1 MFNRGYYPNP
11 TFLTKAEN
19 IRKNRFIRTIVIV
32 SVVVVL
38 ILIGL
43 FINYG
48 ARMQAQY
55 AENYP
60 DLVGFATETT
70 IETTSTEP
78 TTETLEVIAT
88 EETSETT
95 AETTILAPV
104 IVTEA
109 TTESVNLEDLSATVF
124 EEGEDFHFRTSYPL
138 QTITHEQRDVLLDSL
153 KQNVLDYTTANSNE
167 RICFRYINLD
177 NGETTGVNDLD
188 PIVPAGAYALPIEL
202 TFWYRVNQGYS
213 SPNYVYTYDGSY
225 MPGSASYITSTYP
238 AGKMFYYRTLANLA
252 IARNDNFALNVIL
265 ERSGGM
271 DTVWGFVSSISG
283 YINYNSDST
292 YYNHRRVLP
301 RGSGRTSC
309 YDMAAYARY
318 LYYGY
323 LSDPDIY
330 QPLINDLYNSE
341 VASPFATA
349 FGEDATVLHVS
360 GRNESFNA
368 YTDVAII
375 DAEEP
380 IALIVY
386 CECSSYDRA
395 QTIQADI
402 ATFVAQHLDACH

>member
-19 IRKNRFIRTIVIV
+19 IRKGRLIRTIVIV
-32 SVVVVL
+32 SIVVVL
-38 ILIGL
+38 VLIGI

-70 IETTSTEP
+70 VETTVVET
-78 TTETLEVIAT
+78 TTETLEVVAT
-88 EETSETT
+88 EETTEATETT
-95 AETTILAPV
+95 VLAPV
-104 IVTEA
+104 IVTE
-109 TTESVNLEDLSATVF
+109 TTLETINVEDLSVQVF
-124 EEGEDFHFRTSYPL
+124 EEGENFYFRNSYPL
-138 QTITHEQRDVLLDSL
+138 QSITHEQRDVLLDVL
-153 KQNVLDYTTANSNE
+153 KQNILDYTTANSNE
-167 RICFRYINLD
+167 RICVRYVNLD
-177 NGETTGVNDLD
+177 NAESTGVNDLA
-188 PIVPAGAYALPIEL
+188 PIVPAGSYALPITL
-202 TFWYRVNQGYS
+202 TYWHRVSQGYS
-213 SPNYVYTYDGSY
+213 SPDYVFTYDGSTIR
-225 MPGSASYITSTYP
+225 GSSSFITANYP
-238 AGKMFYYRTLANLA
+238 AGKMFYYRTLANYA
-252 IARNDNFALNVIL
+252 VARNDNYALNILL
-265 ERSGGM
+265 ERCGGI
-271 DTVWGFVSSISG
+271 DTVWGFISSISG
-283 YINYNSDST
+283 YINFNNDST
-292 YYNHRRVLP
+292 YYNHRGVLT

-330 QPLINDLYNSE
+330 QPLINDLYYSE
-341 VASPFATA
+341 VPSPFTTA

-386 CECSSYDRA
+386 CECSSFDRA

-402 ATFVAQHLDACH
+402 ATFVAQYLDACH